1 MRRNAL
7 LLLGV
12 ILCAAVMAGPA
23 SAQVQPAG
31 TGEPLYTNS
40 TQNTQWLEW
49 PATSGIDAY
58 RVRYDYYEN
67 NALVANPTQ
76 SPAPNGATNVWA
88 NWSGVKTLQHGGQYG
103 ICAQGQFRFPND
115 AVWISA
121 RAELV
126 LDGHDA
132 RDAGRTRR
140 SIVPSRRRH
149 SSSQAEWRSPGT
161 RTSSL
166 KVDFSDDVAGPFP
179 ANFLCFQVGGASGV
193 CDTSKGAIYGYN
205 ASCSI
210 PGGAGKST
218 TFTCTADYGNIVDGD
233 VWACVIAADA
243 SIPDNPSGPNQTS
256 TADKA
261 NLSTASCD
269 SVVVDR
275 TPPVAAINTAATTV
289 KVGDLLTFQGTAT
302 DATSGL
308 TGPGEWTFGDSDAI
322 PSGDTMTH
330 IYEQPGTYELT
341 YTVRD
346 AAGNSTTVR
355 RTITVL
361 ETTPPPGDDDPGDD
375 GPTGPGEVHRLRVN
389 APNKARARAEFIP
402 VQLTATDRG
411 KVQLQL
417 LDGEK
422 EIARASVRLD
432 PDGTADHRLKLK
444 KGTAPGRYVLKATW
458 KPPRSA
464 AITKLRN
471 LRLVKS
477 PPVRRRASASASH
490 GVEVGDRPARP
501 ARRGLPRHPPGARVQ
516 GELKLTTGR
525 RPGLRPVAELGHA

>member
-12 ILCAAVMAGPA
+12 ILCAAFMAGPA

-88 NWSGVKTLQHGGQYG
+88 NWSGVRTLQHGGQYG

-115 AVWISA
+115 SLWISDGPNSCSMGTTLGRRA
-121 RAELV
+121 YTTIDRSKPTAAMQLAGGRGVRQHHEPRAE
-126 LDGHDA
+126 
-132 RDAGRTRR
+132 GRL
-140 SIVPSRRRH
+140 RRRCRR
-149 SSSQAEWRSPGT
+149 AVPRELPLLPGRR
-161 RTSSL
+161 RT
-166 KVDFSDDVAGPFP
+166 AACATP
-179 ANFLCFQVGGASGV
+179 
-193 CDTSKGAIYGYN
+193 SKGAIYGYN

-218 TFTCTADYGNIVDGD
+218 TFNCTADYGNIVDGD

-243 SIPDNPSGPNQTS
+243 SIPDNPNGPNQTA

-289 KVGDLLTFQGTAT
+289 KVGDLLTFQGSAT

-355 RTITVL
+355 KTITVL
-361 ETTPPPGDDDPGDD
+361 DTTPPPGDDDPGDD
-375 GPTGPGEVHRLRVN
+375 PDRSRRGPP
-389 APNKARARAEFIP
+389 APRQRSEQGAR
-402 VQLTATDRG
+402 
-411 KVQLQL
+411 
-417 LDGEK
+417 
-422 EIARASVRLD
+422 
-432 PDGTADHRLKLK
+432 
-444 KGTAPGRYVLKATW
+444 PGRVHSRPAH
-458 KPPRSA
+458 R
-464 AITKLRN
+464 
-471 LRLVKS
+471 
-477 PPVRRRASASASH
+477 
-490 GVEVGDRPARP
+490 DRPRQGPAP
-501 ARRGLPRHPPGARVQ
+501 AARR
-516 GELKLTTGR
+516 
-525 RPGLRPVAELGHA
+525 